1 LWISKK
7 VIQLRK
13 TNIKPFIHVKIKLN
27 GYIIE
32 IINMEISKEVG
43 KIIKITNNKLGW
55 KSRRRINIKKVV
67 TN

>member
-1 LWISKK
+1 
-7 VIQLRK
+7 
-13 TNIKPFIHVKIKLN
+13 
-27 GYIIE
+27 
-32 IINMEISKEVG
+32 MEISKEVG